1 MIQLILKKM
10 KFVKLQF
17 TLELEHGH
25 EVMIPSQLSQSILPN
40 SFRFYDPIIKI
51 TQNLMP
57 NGKKI
62 KLNMQQS
69 IIKQLSKEFSV
80 LG

>member
-1 MIQLILKKM
+1 M